1 MTKRNM
7 PFTPTLDLVA
17 LSYNSSNSK
26 HPYSPVAKMETADGL
41 DVGTVEIT
49 PKESPRVT
57 DGGEQMVFLAD
68 VREIAAGVDGN
79 KDRNIGK
86 TAVISCNLGD
96 RTGSADFSK
105 LHIQAHVIKGLLDS
119 ASK

>member
-57 DGGEQMVFLAD
+57 DDGKQMVFLAD
-68 VREIAAGVDGN
+68 VCEIAEHVDDN
-79 KDRNIGK
+79 EYRNIGK

-105 LHIQAHVIKGLLDS
+105 LNIQAHVIKSLLDS
-119 ASK
+119 VSK

>member
-1 MTKRNM
+1 M
-7 PFTPTLDLVA
+7 PFTPTLDLA
-17 LSYNSSNSK
+17 IRSYNSRSSE
-26 HPYSPVAKMETADGL
+26 HPYSPVAKMETADCSG
-41 DVGTVEIT
+41 VGTVEIT
-49 PKESPRVT
+49 PEESPRVT
-57 DGGEQMVFLAD
+57 DDGKQMIFLAD

-105 LHIQAHVIKGLLDS
+105 LNIQAHVIKGLLDS